1 MPATP
6 TGARDTRKDALVNS
20 PPRCETDIKIY
31 EKRLRNLGT
40 GVQPRL

>member
-1 MPATP
+1 MPAMP

-31 EKRLRNLGT
+31 EKHLRNLGT